1 MTILNNDFNKSIL
14 DDLFKNTPKQGES
27 ISAADEIILIV
38 DVSGSM
44 QSIKTD
50 AQGGINSF
58 IEEQK
63 GIGEANL
70 TIVEFDSSVDVVCE
84 RVNIKES
91 KEYVLTPRGMTA
103 LYDAIGFTLANA
115 ERLNPTGKVIVA
127 VVTDG
132 GENDSR
138 EYTQDN
144 VFERITELKEK
155 GWEFLF
161 LSADQDAFGTS
172 AGLGFGAGQTVMF
185 AASGDG
191 ARGAYDA
198 IATYTSS
205 VRGGLNTA
213 QASEEL
219 KNYVDSNDDL
229 DQE

>member
-1 MTILNNDFNKSIL
+1 MTILDNDFNKSIL
-14 DDLFKNTPKQGES
+14 DDLFKNAPKQGES

-38 DVSGSM
+38 DISGSM
-44 QSIKTD
+44 FSIRED

-63 GIGEANL
+63 SIGEANL
-70 TIVEFDSSVDVVCE
+70 TIVEFDDSVDVVCE

-91 KEYVLTPRGMTA
+91 TPYVLSPRNSTA

-132 GENDSR
+132 GENASQ
-138 EYTQDN
+138 EYTQEV

-185 AASGDG
+185 AANADG
-191 ARGAYDA
+191 AKGAYGA
-198 IATYTSS
+198 LATYTSS
-205 VRGGLNTA
+205 IRGGDNTA
-213 QASEEL
+213 KAEEEL
-219 KNYVDSNDDL
+219 QNFVSTSDDL
-229 DQE
+229 EQE

>member
-1 MTILNNDFNKSIL
+1 MTILDNDFNKNIL
-14 DDLFKNTPKQGES
+14 DDLFKKTPKQGDS
-27 ISAADEIILIV
+27 ISVADEIILIV
-38 DVSGSM
+38 DISGSM

-50 AQGGINSF
+50 AQGGINAF

-63 GIGEANL
+63 GVGEANL

-91 KEYVLTPRGMTA
+91 KEYILEPRGMTA

-132 GENDSR
+132 GENDSK
-138 EYTQDN
+138 EYSQDN

-191 ARGAYDA
+191 VADAYNA
-198 IATYTSS
+198 IGTYTSA

-213 QASEEL
+213 KATEEL
-219 KNYVDSNDDL
+219 QNYVSTSDDL
-229 DQE
+229 EQE